1 MNNERRIMC
10 QVCKK
15 DWPAEEVIPAEMVR
29 QPVYELIRKEH
40 PDWTLEG
47 FICLSDLN
55 HYRAK
60 YVEDVLE
67 SEKGELSSLEKEV
80 LRSIQD
86 EALLSRDL
94 NKKFKEQLSLGE
106 KISDKVAVFGGSWK
120 FIISFMAVLF
130 LWILINSLVFIFKPF
145 DPYPYILLNLMLSCI
160 AALQAPVIMM
170 SQNRQE
176 TKDRL
181 RSKQDYQVN
190 LKAELEI
197 RSLHEKIDHLIF
209 KQWHRLLEIQKIQLD
224 LMEELSHQN
233 Q

>member
-1 MNNERRIMC
+1 MKNERQVLC

-15 DWPAEEVIPAEMVR
+15 EKPAEEVVPAGMVL

-40 PDWTLEG
+40 PDWSHDG

-60 YVEDVLE
+60 YVEGVLE
-67 SEKGELSSLEKEV
+67 EEKGDLSTIEQEV
-80 LRSIQD
+80 LKSIQD

-94 NKKFKEQLSLGE
+94 NQEFREQLSLGE
-106 KISDKVAVFGGSWK
+106 KISDKVAEFGGSWK
-120 FIISFMAVLF
+120 FIILFLAVLF
-130 LWILINSLVFIFKPF
+130 LWITINSLVFLFKPI

-209 KQWHRLLEIQKIQLD
+209 KQWHRLLEIQKIQL
-224 LMEELSHQN
+224 EL
-233 Q
+233 

>member
-1 MNNERRIMC
+1 MNNDRHVLC

-15 DWPAEEVIPAEMVR
+15 GKPAEEVVPAGMVR
-29 QPVYELIRKEH
+29 QPIYELIRKEH
-40 PDWTLEG
+40 SDWSHDG

-60 YVEDVLE
+60 YVEGVLE
-67 SEKGELSSLEKEV
+67 EEKGDLSTIEQEV
-80 LRSIQD
+80 LKSIQD

-94 NKKFKEQLSLGE
+94 NQEFREQLTLGE
-106 KISDKVAVFGGSWK
+106 KISDKVAEFGGSWK
-120 FIISFMAVLF
+120 FIILFMALLF
-130 LWILINSLVFIFKPF
+130 LWITINSLVFLFKPI
-145 DPYPYILLNLMLSCI
+145 DPYPYILLNLMLSCV

-209 KQWHRLLEIQKIQLD
+209 KQWHRLLEIQKIQLE
-224 LMEELSHQN
+224 LMEEISHKN
-233 Q
+233 R